1 MKLHFLLLFTCLTF
15 QSISNSAEEIQKAS
29 EMPKSISEPASL
41 SAKKRAQKKVKK
53 RKQELLKKL
62 KKYATPEEISNAKAR
77 LQIDRIESNR
87 QEYLNQENNK
97 PENVEPIE

>member
-1 MKLHFLLLFTCLTF
+1 MKLYFLLLFICLTF

-29 EMPKSISEPASL
+29 EMPNSVSEPASL
-41 SAKKRAQKKVKK
+41 SAKKRALKKVKK

-62 KKYATPEEISNAKAR
+62 KNNDSADSISNAKTR

-87 QEYLNQENNK
+87 QDYLNQENNK
-97 PENVEPIE
+97 PENVQPSE